1 MTSASGPDV
10 LAHGDGASPRR
21 VLVAGPAGVGKTT
34 LARRI
39 EQAAGLPHTELDA
52 LFHGPGWT
60 ELPGFVDA
68 VETFTREPLWT
79 TEWSYTTQL
88 GDLLVR
94 RADTLVFL
102 DYPAVRHMARLV
114 RRTVR
119 RSVHHSELWNG
130 NVEPPLR
137 TFFRNPDHIIRWGW
151 TGRAR
156 IRDRVAAAE
165 RERPELRV
173 VRLRSQREAD
183 AWVRGLDRTR

>member
-1 MTSASGPDV
+1 MVDV
-10 LAHGDGASPRR
+10 LTFSDPLDPPPRR

-34 LARRI
+34 LARRV

-60 ELPGFVDA
+60 QQPGFVDA
-68 VETFTREPLWT
+68 VERFTRDPLWT

-102 DYPAVRHMARLV
+102 DHPAVRHMARLV
-114 RRTVR
+114 LRTVR

-130 NVEPPLR
+130 NVEPPLW
-137 TFFRNPDHIIRWGW
+137 TFFRNPDHIVRWGW
-151 TGRAR
+151 KGRAR

-165 RERPELRV
+165 RERPVLRV
-173 VRLRSQREAD
+173 VRLRSQREVD
-183 AWVRGLDRTR
+183 AWVRGLVRTR

>member
-1 MTSASGPDV
+1 MLTFSDP
-10 LAHGDGASPRR
+10 LTPPPRR

-39 EQAAGLPHTELDA
+39 EEVAGLPHTQLDA

-60 ELPGFVDA
+60 QQPGFVDA
-68 VETFTREPLWT
+68 VETFTREPAWT

-88 GDLLVR
+88 GDLLVS

-102 DYPAVRHMARLV
+102 DHPAVRHMARLV

-137 TFFRNPDHIIRWGW
+137 TFFRNPDHIVRWGW
-151 TGRAR
+151 KGRAK
-156 IRDRVAAAE
+156 IRDRVAAVE
-165 RERPELRV
+165 RDRPQLRV

-183 AWVRGLDRTR
+183 AWVRGLGRPR